1 MQYAEINVFMQ
12 IYLFGSITSDL
23 LIFFIDKMLQSFKED
38 DIDILIFVLHNIG
51 LQLRKEETVKLKE
64 LF

>member
-1 MQYAEINVFMQ
+1 MQ